1 MEKVT
6 KGICLTGAKRVMT
19 RVTLEKD
26 IMTKEVTMKSIK
38 ENTTM
43 IGIMTGSTHLTT
55 NNIMALK
62 IVIMK
67 TATTNITHLMT
78 NTDMVRKTVT
88 TGRHRL
94 TTRDVLSPD

>member
-1 MEKVT
+1 
-6 KGICLTGAKRVMT
+6 MT
-19 RVTLEKD
+19 RITLEKD
-26 IMTKEVTMKSIK
+26 IMTKEVTMKNIK

-67 TATTNITHLMT
+67 TATTNIDTVMKAAT
-78 NTDMVRKTVT
+78 TDRHT
-88 TGRHRL
+88 TL
-94 TTRDVLSPD
+94 DVLSPD